1 MITLQIGIE
10 GELHFYSSFP
20 GYTVFQGDQI
30 ALLNEE
36 KYFFMEKIQ
45 LINDQGLKKWQNF
58 KN

>member
-45 LINDQGLKKWQNF
+45 LINDQGLKK
-58 KN
+58 